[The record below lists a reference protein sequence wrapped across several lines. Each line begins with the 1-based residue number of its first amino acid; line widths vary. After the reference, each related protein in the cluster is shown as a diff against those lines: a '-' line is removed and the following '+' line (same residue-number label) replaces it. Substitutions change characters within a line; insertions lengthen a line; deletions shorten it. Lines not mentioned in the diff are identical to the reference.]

1 MQPDA
6 EEQHNILNEPLKEPP
21 TIDTM
26 IATLNAERSKPLEA
40 WIRAQALLDEDLRD
54 PSTKPAVVATSFD
67 DVEKEFNMRNKD
79 QQAQSVVQK
88 ARTAQYRELFNQ
100 IQQTVKAELISP
112 Y

>member
-40 WIRAQALLDEDLRD
+40 WIRA
-54 PSTKPAVVATSFD
+54 
-67 DVEKEFNMRNKD
+67 
-79 QQAQSVVQK
+79 
-88 ARTAQYRELFNQ
+88 
-100 IQQTVKAELISP
+100 
-112 Y
+112 

>member
-1 MQPDA
+1 MRPDA

-26 IATLNAERSKPLEA
+26 IATLNAERNEPLEA

-54 PSTKPAVVATSFD
+54 PSTKPTVVAASFD

-79 QQAQSVVQK
+79 WQA
-88 ARTAQYRELFNQ
+88 
-100 IQQTVKAELISP
+100 
-112 Y
+112 